1 MTHMLEWLSW
11 TEYLFESPANSYVE
25 DLTPN
30 MKIFGGGAFWEVIKV
45 LRVEP
50 PWQGWCPYRGKWLRC
65 SLSFSEKLNHTHHDP
80 AILS

>member
-50 PWQGWCPYRGKWLRC
+50 P
-65 SLSFSEKLNHTHHDP
+65 
-80 AILS
+80 